1 VKKILSLTV
10 NETNY
15 EVAVTPWQTLLDV
28 LRDDLGLTGTK
39 RGCGVGTCGVCTV
52 IIDGK
57 AILSCLTLALECE
70 GRSITT
76 IEGIS
81 SPEALHPIQ
90 KSFIENGAI
99 QCGFCTPGI
108 IIIQCGFCT
117 PGIIMTSKAL
127 LDENPEPSDDDIK
140 EALAGTFCRCTG
152 HIKIMEAV
160 KKVSQPVN
168 GEKNNG

>member
-1 VKKILSLTV
+1 MKKILSLVV
-10 NETNY
+10 NGMNY
-15 EVAVTPWQTLLDV
+15 EIAVTPWRTLLDV
-28 LRDDLGLTGTK
+28 LRDDLGLIGTK

-52 IIDGK
+52 VIDGK
-57 AILSCLTLALECE
+57 AILSCLTLAVECE

-81 SPEALHPIQ
+81 TPDGLHPLQ
-90 KSFIENGAI
+90 KSFIEHGA
-99 QCGFCTPGI
+99 
-108 IIIQCGFCT
+108 IQCGFCT

-127 LDENPEPSDDDIK
+127 IDENPEPGDEEIK

-160 KKVSQPVN
+160 QKVAQPVK
-168 GEKNNG
+168 GEKDNG

>member
-1 VKKILSLTV
+1 MKKILSLTV
-10 NETNY
+10 NETDY

-28 LRDDLGLTGTK
+28 LRDDLGLIGTK

-52 IIDGK
+52 VIDGK
-57 AILSCLTLALECE
+57 AILSCLTLAIECE
-70 GRSITT
+70 GLSITT

-81 SPEALHPIQ
+81 SPDSLHPIQ
-90 KSFIENGAI
+90 KSFIENGA
-99 QCGFCTPGI
+99 
-108 IIIQCGFCT
+108 IQCGFCT

-127 LDENPEPSDDDIK
+127 LDENPEPSDDEIK

-160 KKVSQPVN
+160 KKVSRPVT

>member
-1 VKKILSLTV
+1 MKRILSLNV
-10 NETNY
+10 NGNSY
-15 EVAVTPWQTLLDV
+15 EIAVNPWQTLLDV
-28 LRDDLGLTGTK
+28 LRDELRLIGTK
-39 RGCGVGTCGVCTV
+39 SGCGIGTCGVCTV

-81 SPEALHPIQ
+81 CAESLHPIQ
-90 KSFIENGAI
+90 KSFIENGAV
-99 QCGFCTPGI
+99 
-108 IIIQCGFCT
+108 QCGFCT

-127 LDENPEPSDDDIK
+127 LDENPKPDDNEIK
-140 EALAGTFCRCTG
+140 DALSGTFCRCTG

-160 KKVSQPVN
+160 RKVSQPVKE
-168 GEKNNG
+168 EKSDG

>member
-1 VKKILSLTV
+1 MKKILSLTV

-15 EVAVTPWQTLLDV
+15 EIAVTPWQTLLDV
-28 LRDDLGLTGTK
+28 LRDDLGLIGTK

-57 AILSCLTLALECE
+57 AILSCLTLAVECE

-90 KSFIENGAI
+90 TSFIENGA
-99 QCGFCTPGI
+99 
-108 IIIQCGFCT
+108 IQCGFCT

-127 LDENPEPSDDDIK
+127 LDENPTPSDDDIK

-160 KKVSQPVN
+160 KKVSQPEDE
-168 GEKNNG
+168 EKSNV

>member
-1 VKKILSLTV
+1 MKRILSLTV

-28 LRDDLGLTGTK
+28 LRDDLGLIGTK

-57 AILSCLTLALECE
+57 AILSCLTLAVECE
-70 GRSITT
+70 GLSITT

-81 SPEALHPIQ
+81 SPESLHPIQ

-108 IIIQCGFCT
+108 I
-117 PGIIMTSKAL
+117 MTSKAL
-127 LDENPEPSDDDIK
+127 LDENPNPGDDEIK

-160 KKVSQPVN
+160 KKVSLPVN
-168 GEKNNG
+168 GDKNNG